1 MMKSRNSANLS
12 NKTVSYQ
19 GKNNFIEFEER
30 VRYSE
35 IDRMGVAHN
44 KNYFEWF
51 EIGRTE
57 YCHKKNIPYKSIED
71 QGYYLVVAEAFCRYK
86 RPLRYDETFLI
97 RVFLKEISPKK
108 VVFAYELVTKKD
120 KKTIATGYTVH
131 IATNSKAEVRSL
143 PQDILNK
150 LKGL

>member
-1 MMKSRNSANLS
+1 MKSRNSANLS

-19 GKNNFIEFEER
+19 GKNNLIEFEER

-57 YCHKKNIPYKSIED
+57 YCHKKNIPYKSIEE

-108 VVFAYELVTKKD
+108 VVFAY
-120 KKTIATGYTVH
+120 
-131 IATNSKAEVRSL
+131 
-143 PQDILNK
+143 
-150 LKGL
+150 

>member
-1 MMKSRNSANLS
+1 MKKSRSSVNLS
-12 NKTVSYQ
+12 NKTASNK

-57 YCHKKNIPYKSIED
+57 YCHRKNIPYKSIED

-97 RVFLKEISPKK
+97 RVSLKEISPKK
-108 VVFAYELVTKKD
+108 VVFGYELVTKKD
-120 KKTIATGYTVH
+120 KKIIATGYTVH
-131 IATNSKAEVRSL
+131 ISTNSKAEVRSL
-143 PQDILNK
+143 PQDIFNK